1 MLRRSLFF
9 AVALLPACSFMGR
22 GSRGTVP
29 VQPDLPPLPDFVEVC
44 VSKAVVLPAK
54 VNGKSWDGIG
64 RANRK
69 ARKLLPDL
77 IAASQG
83 GGYAAALAAAGDVGT
98 KVFNKVKGAPDLR
111 VQMQLG
117 REYIVRTDYVKD
129 TAIAPFGASEA
140 NCAVIARKEYSE
152 RVQFVVEDMDVG
164 KPEVVGTT
172 SFVGIPVD
180 AIRSG
185 TWQVNGFDA
194 VVEIQL
200 TLQPMEKP
208 KDRAPVTEEAAP
220 PSIED
225 GTEAGDDEPAAE
237 SSDADK
243 AAAAAQAAA
252 EAAEAAAE
260 AAAAAKAAAEA
271 AESGN

>member
-1 MLRRSLFF
+1 MLRSIALSL
-9 AVALLPACSFMGR
+9 VALATACSFSGR
-22 GSRGTVP
+22 GSGGTVP
-29 VQPDLPPLPDFVEVC
+29 VQPDLPPLPEFVEVC

-77 IAASQG
+77 IAASKG
-83 GGYAAALAAAGDVGT
+83 GGYAAAMVAAGEVGT
-98 KVFNKVKGAPDLR
+98 KIFNKVKGPPDLR

-117 REYIVRTDYVKD
+117 REYIVRSDFVKD

-140 NCAVIARKEYSE
+140 NCAVIAKKEYSE
-152 RVQFVVEDMDVG
+152 RVQFVVEDVDVG
-164 KPEVVGTT
+164 KPEIVGTT
-172 SFVGIPVD
+172 SFIGIPVD

-200 TLQPMEKP
+200 TLQPMEKAEERKPLAQEAEPP
-208 KDRAPVTEEAAP
+208 KV
-220 PSIED
+220 ED
-225 GTEAGDDEPAAE
+225 GPPQPEADAEPEPAE
-237 SSDADK
+237 PSGD
-243 AAAAAQAAA
+243 
-252 EAAEAAAE
+252 EAPQDPF
-260 AAAAAKAAAEA
+260 
-271 AESGN
+271 G

>member
-1 MLRRSLFF
+1 MLRRSLILS
-9 AVALLPACSFMGR
+9 VALMSACSFMGR
-22 GSRGTVP
+22 GSRGTVA

-83 GGYAAALAAAGDVGT
+83 GGYAAAMMAAGDVGS
-98 KVFNKVKGAPDLR
+98 KVFNKVKGPPDLR

-140 NCAVIARKEYSE
+140 NCAVIAKKEYSE

-200 TLQPMEKP
+200 TLQPMEKAS
-208 KDRAPVTEEAAP
+208 DRAPLVEEAAP
-220 PSIED
+220 PSVED
-225 GTEAGDDEPAAE
+225 GAEAAE
-237 SSDADK
+237 ADDDGDKTDAEK
-243 AAAAAQAAA
+243 AAEAAQAAA
-252 EAAEAAAE
+252 EAAQAAAE
-260 AAAAAKAAAEA
+260 AAKAAAEA
-271 AESGN
+271 AESEE